1 MIGSVLWVYCS
12 YIKDAINKNTV
23 NEKHHKKDTMRVF
36 FYEKT
41 FYNCA
46 DQPSKGVQGIY
57 YFSTTANA

>member
-1 MIGSVLWVYCS
+1 
-12 YIKDAINKNTV
+12 V

-46 DQPSKGVQGIY
+46 DQPSIGVQGIY
-57 YFSTTANA
+57 YFSTTANAWVFWQSIMLC